1 MPNSGNRLPKD
12 FETNERRQWMK
23 VLALA
28 SPRALEEAW
37 EKMDPKPAYRVLRG
51 PEIGLV
57 MLRAK
62 AGGTG
67 AQFNLGEMTLTR
79 CAVQVREGA
88 MGFAYIAGRVPRKA
102 ELAAVFDA
110 LLQQAERKEEL
121 VRDLIGPLTE
131 GREKS
136 RAEERDRLAAT
147 RVEFFTMVRGDG

>member
-1 MPNSGNRLPKD
+1 
-12 FETNERRQWMK
+12 MK
-23 VLALA
+23 YLAHAPL
-28 SPRALEEAW
+28 RTLEEAW
-37 EKMDPKPAYRVLRG
+37 SKIAPKPPYTVLRG
-51 PEIGLV
+51 PEIGLI
-57 MLRAK
+57 MLRGK

-67 AQFNLGEMTLTR
+67 TEFNLGEMTLTR

-110 LLQQAERKEEL
+110 LLQQRERREDL
-121 VRDLIGPLTE
+121 TRDLIGPLAE
-131 GREKS
+131 SREKA